1 MKQLIEFLHIKN
13 LFAIFFTLLLL
24 LASCTQRNKFQD
36 SYIIEVDG
44 KKGLIDSLGN
54 VIVEPRFVE
63 ITPIMRNGY
72 ATVIIDTIMT
82 HRCDTT
88 ILSNT
93 YEVIKV
99 KYGYVNGS
107 DKFLF
112 QEPSFSEI
120 KVPAE
125 SNKDHLL
132 LDFCENHSF
141 SNGLAVVENKKF
153 LCGYRNLKGDLLY
166 HVSILTPKYFQK
178 IEQLFKNHFY
188 GTALKIG

>member
-1 MKQLIEFLHIKN
+1 MRGAVIPTSVSKGFLRACTLRSVAYSSTYSFKLISFIMKQLIESLCIKN

-36 SYIIEVDG
+36 SYVIEVDG

-82 HRCDTT
+82 HRCDST
-88 ILSNT
+88 ILGNT
-93 YEVIKV
+93 YYEVIKV

-125 SNKDHLL
+125 SNIDYLL
-132 LDFCENHSF
+132 LDFCKNHSF
-141 SNGLAVVENKKF
+141 SNGLAVV
-153 LCGYRNLKGDLLY
+153 
-166 HVSILTPKYFQK
+166 
-178 IEQLFKNHFY
+178 
-188 GTALKIG
+188 